1 MTPYEQQAAEIKT
14 IKPREFK
21 LNLSDA
27 DVKRLFEKAY
37 SNGITPE
44 YLIESY
50 LGDLLCGTYSNGS
63 DERDLANEYF
73 DRCDHNLG
81 LTDSFLQWALEED
94 WYSDLA
100 IAIEITDLAELYDDD
115 DDDDELQAAKECIT
129 EHYNDYCND
138 KKQHGNI
145 PQALDE
151 GIAEIRRYSNQLN
164 KALASGT
171 SETDFQD
178 DEDDQL
184 ER

>member
-1 MTPYEQQAAEIKT
+1 MTAYEQQAAEIKT

-21 LNLSDA
+21 INLSDA

-73 DRCDHNLG
+73 DRCDHSLG
-81 LTDSFLQWALEED
+81 LTGSFLQWAIEED
-94 WYSDLA
+94 QYSDLE
-100 IAIEITDLAELYDDD
+100 IAIEIIDLGELYN
-115 DDDDELQAAKECIT
+115 DDDELQAAKECIA
-129 EHYNDYCND
+129 EYYNDYCNE
-138 KKQHGNI
+138 KKQRGKI
-145 PQALDE
+145 PQTLDE
-151 GIAEIRRYSNQLN
+151 GIVEIRKYSNQLN
-164 KALASGT
+164 KALASDT
-171 SETDFQD
+171 SESDNPE
-178 DEDDQL
+178 DEEDLL

>member
-1 MTPYEQQAAEIKT
+1 MTPYEQQVAEIKT

-21 LNLSDA
+21 INLSDA

-73 DRCDHNLG
+73 DRCDHSLG
-81 LTDSFLQWALEED
+81 LTGSFLQWALEED

-100 IAIEITDLAELYDDD
+100 IAIEITNLAELYDDD
-115 DDDDELQAAKECIT
+115 DKELQTAKVCIA
-129 EHYNDYCND
+129 EHYNDYCSD
-138 KKQHGNI
+138 KKQRGNI
-145 PQALDE
+145 PQTLGE
-151 GIAEIRRYSNQLN
+151 GIAEIRKYSNQLN
-164 KALASGT
+164 KALASDT
-171 SETDFQD
+171 SESDNPV
-178 DEDDQL
+178 DEEDLL